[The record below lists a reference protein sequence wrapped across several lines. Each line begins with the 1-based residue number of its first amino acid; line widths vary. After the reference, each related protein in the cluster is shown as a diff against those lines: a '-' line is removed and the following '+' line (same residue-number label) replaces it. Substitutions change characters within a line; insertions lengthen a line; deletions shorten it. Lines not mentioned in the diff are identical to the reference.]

1 MITGS
6 SNRGGETGT
15 EEQGKRNRE
24 GGTAGVEKEG
34 KRKMGGFRK
43 MPEQ

>member
-6 SNRGGETGT
+6 SNRGGETGM